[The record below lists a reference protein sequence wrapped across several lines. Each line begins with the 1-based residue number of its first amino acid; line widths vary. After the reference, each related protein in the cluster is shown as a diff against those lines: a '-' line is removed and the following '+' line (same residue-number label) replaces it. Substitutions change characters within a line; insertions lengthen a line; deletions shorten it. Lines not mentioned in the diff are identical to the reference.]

1 MVSGVETSLIVRINS
16 TISTAGLISQ
26 GDEDNPQNP
35 IGRTGASTAIGLTA
49 SSVLAPFGQGE
60 ETDGGDE
67 GPFFVSGLNGLLAP
81 RNIAAVQEEN
91 SSREGEEERTSIA
104 EPSDPVAGEASG
116 PEGEQAQEAG
126 SEEEEG
132 ANGLTEEEQETVD
145 DLKERDTEVRRHEQA
160 HKAAGG
166 QYAGSISY
174 TYQAGPDGR
183 RYAVGG
189 EVPIETSPVA
199 GDPDATIRKLQ
210 QVRNAALAPA
220 EPSATD
226 QAIAARASQG
236 IQQARAEK
244 AQEVTES
251 LEELN
256 TDGEPNEAAEGIS
269 GTASV
274 PGDSGSGAA
283 SGAAGQGGSETSGIS
298 SSPFAPERVS
308 PFADAS
314 AADDSGAF
322 SVTSASAFGVTEAGQ
337 GDDRQSGSSFFEREG
352 LSPFDFSPVSTSSR
366 LDISI

>member
-1 MVSGVETSLIVRINS
+1 MVSGVENSLIIRSNS
-16 TISTAGLISQ
+16 TISAAVFASP
-26 GDEDNPQNP
+26 GDEDNPQNA

-49 SSVLAPFGQGE
+49 SSALTPFGQGE
-60 ETDGGDE
+60 QADGGDE

-81 RNIAAVQEEN
+81 RNIAAVQEE
-91 SSREGEEERTSIA
+91 SGSEEEGRAAIE
-104 EPSDPVAGEASG
+104 EPSDPATEDAAGA
-116 PEGEQAQEAG
+116 EGEQAQEAG

-220 EPSATD
+220 EPSAAD

-244 AQEVTES
+244 AQEVTEA

-256 TDGEPNEAAEGIS
+256 GDGESNEAAEGIS

-274 PGDSGSGAA
+274 PGDSAPGTA

-314 AADDSGAF
+314 AANDSGAF

-337 GDDRQSGSSFFEREG
+337 ADDRQSGSSFFEREG
-352 LSPFDFSPVSTSSR
+352 LSPFDFSPVPTSSR

>member
-1 MVSGVETSLIVRINS
+1 MVSGVETSLIIRVNS
-16 TISTAGLISQ
+16 TISAAGLTPQ
-26 GDEDNPQNP
+26 TDEDNQQNTLDRTAAP
-35 IGRTGASTAIGLTA
+35 TAAGLTGAS
-49 SSVLAPFGQGE
+49 VLRPFGPGAQA
-60 ETDGGDE
+60 GGDDE
-67 GPFFVSGLNGLLAP
+67 GAISVSGLNGVLAP
-81 RNIAAVQEEN
+81 RNIAAVQEE
-91 SSREGEEERTSIA
+91 SGSEEEQRTAIA
-104 EPSDPVAGEASG
+104 EPSDPTADDAEDA
-116 PEGEQAQEAG
+116 QAQEAG

-145 DLKERDTEVRRHEQA
+145 DLKQRDAEVRRHEQA

-220 EPSATD
+220 EPSAAD
-226 QAIAARASQG
+226 QAIAAQASQG

-244 AQEVTES
+244 AQEVTEA

-256 TDGEPNEAAEGIS
+256 GGGEQGGEAGIAS
-269 GTASV
+269 ETANS
-274 PGDSGSGAA
+274 DSGDAPGAA
-283 SGAAGQGGSETSGIS
+283 APGLSGQGPTENAGQSSGVS
-298 SSPFAPERVS
+298 GRPFAPETVS
-308 PFADAS
+308 PFAGTNQ
-314 AADDSGAF
+314 ADDNGAF
-322 SVTSASAFGVTEAGQ
+322 SVTSGSAFGVTAANE
-337 GDDRQSGSSFFEREG
+337 DSDRENGSSFFEREG
-352 LSPFDFSPVSTSSR
+352 LSPFDFSPVPTTSR

>member
-1 MVSGVETSLIVRINS
+1 MVSGVETSLIIRVNS
-16 TISTAGLISQ
+16 TISAAGLTPQ
-26 GDEDNPQNP
+26 TDEDNQQNT
-35 IGRTGASTAIGLTA
+35 IDSTAAPTVAGLTE
-49 SSVLAPFGQGE
+49 SSVLTLFGQGE
-60 ETDGGDE
+60 QPQGGEE
-67 GPFFVSGLNGLLAP
+67 GAISVSGLNGLLAP
-81 RNIAAVQEEN
+81 QNIAAVQEEDGN
-91 SSREGEEERTSIA
+91 AEEQRTAIEEA
-104 EPSDPVAGEASG
+104 SDPAAGDAEDA
-116 PEGEQAQEAG
+116 QAQEAG
-126 SEEEEG
+126 SEEEVD

-145 DLKERDTEVRRHEQA
+145 DLKERDAEVRRHEQA

-220 EPSATD
+220 EPSAAD

-244 AQEVTES
+244 AQEVTEA

-256 TDGEPNEAAEGIS
+256 GDGESNEAAEGIS

-274 PGDSGSGAA
+274 PGDSAPGTA

-314 AADDSGAF
+314 AANDSGAF

-337 GDDRQSGSSFFEREG
+337 ADDRQSGSSFFEREG
-352 LSPFDFSPVSTSSR
+352 LSPFDFSPVPTSSR